1 MKYTLEEARAARAI
15 IEQAMAGVDD
25 ATASKEPRLSQKM
38 QYGGQLI
45 KAGTRIQWEGGL
57 KRAAVD
63 LWDTEANNPANAPT
77 LWEDVAYY
85 KGYRIIPEVITAT
98 LAFGLGEVGYFKTDG
113 RFYESLMAGNVYFP
127 DVVPNVWYLREDIV

>member
-38 QYGGQLI
+38 KYSGELI
-45 KAGTRIQWEGGL
+45 AAGTRIQWEGGL

-85 KGYRIIPEVITAT
+85 KGYRIIPDVITST
-98 LAFGLGEVGYFKTDG
+98 LAFGLGEIGYFKTDG
-113 RFYESLMAGNVYFP
+113 GFYESLMAGNTYLPTVAP
-127 DVVPNVWYLREDIV
+127 DVWKLRDDIG

>member
-25 ATASKEPRLSQKM
+25 VTASKEPRLSQKM
-38 QYGGQLI
+38 AYSGALI
-45 KAGTRIQWEGGL
+45 AAGTRIQWEGGL

-85 KGYRIIPEVITAT
+85 KGYRIIPDVFTST
-98 LAFGLGEVGYFKTDG
+98 TAFGLGEVGYFKEDG
-113 RFYESLMAGNVYFP
+113 CFYESLMAGNVYLPTVQP
-127 DVVPNVWYLREDIV
+127 DEWKMREDIN